1 MKTHKDLDVWK
12 NSIHL
17 VKEIYQLTSKFP
29 KDELYGLT
37 QQLRRASVSVPSN
50 ISEGAG
56 RNSKKEFLQFLY
68 IASGSLSEVETQII
82 ISYEL
87 DFISAMEFENMINKI
102 NEIRAQLFGLI
113 KYLNKNKKR

>member
-1 MKTHKDLDVWK
+1 M
-12 NSIHL
+12 
-17 VKEIYQLTSKFP
+17 
-29 KDELYGLT
+29 YGLT

-56 RNSKKEFLQFLY
+56 RNSQKEFIQFLY

-82 ISYEL
+82 ISQEL
-87 DFISAMEFENMINKI
+87 NFMNEMEFRKTINEI

-113 KYLNKNKKR
+113 KYLYKNK

>member
-1 MKTHKDLDVWK
+1 M
-12 NSIHL
+12 
-17 VKEIYQLTSKFP
+17 
-29 KDELYGLT
+29 YGLT

-56 RNSKKEFLQFLY
+56 RNSQKEFIQFLY

-82 ISYEL
+82 ISQALNFVNE
-87 DFISAMEFENMINKI
+87 MEFENTINEI

-113 KYLNKNKKR
+113 KYVNKNK